1 MADVYHPTL
10 YVLFPKASGFPEALR
25 CGRKTRT
32 TRNWKT
38 ATAYRYLRWLR
49 AECRGETHWF
59 AARTNWSSASQF
71 GWVTITAWSRQKP
84 KDITPFEIEREGL
97 KGGAS
102 RQIRQYFSSFDDID
116 TTCWVFDIAYR
127 GMYT

>member
-84 KDITPFEIEREGL
+84 EDITPFEKPKRWMGQNTFPILLLNDDNMIEEH
-97 KGGAS
+97 
-102 RQIRQYFSSFDDID
+102 
-116 TTCWVFDIAYR
+116 
-127 GMYT
+127 